1 MIPDL
6 IVSPIRVEVKHPIA
20 CQSLAACVLST
31 FLFAC
36 GGTPQA
42 FAVPP
47 PPVQPPSQT
56 SEVALSP
63 VNQMNQ
69 MALDMAVAMSCSKLK
84 GRFVPLP
91 DPASPPFEGADVGMS
106 LAGGRWYIHDCL
118 AGSSGGQFS
127 LHLSGPAWQ
136 WVNATE
142 QGFRIEQY
150 VYVEAS
156 VDLQG
161 EILGAYDANTKV
173 TSVFLLPTTWAHVE
187 PIKTLSIAAHPTGIL
202 SAAEDLF
209 FPETVN
215 AGTHDAIE
223 TRGTQLFATQMGK
236 GLTFTFTAGGQ
247 ADLVLGRL
255 PSGVVPRRPFVGSE
269 AWLIN
274 ERQALHPGGIMVA
287 GPFVPGVP
295 VTLDAIVEQGH
306 PVRYHAFCSDFV
318 VTDYDRFLGGSGF
331 TPLVNRPDSAVLAPG
346 QRVTTTLAPMNCPWL
361 LATALISPSTGQV
374 QPTSVRLR
382 LRVAQQS
389 TSPATMTAGASATR
403 VPQGGRPRGYTTRP
417 PVFPADIT
425 YKLYVN
431 PRFAFAVDYPTFF
444 DLNPPPQ
451 NGDGQIFS
459 RGDHVSMTASGML
472 TTDTVDSDSAH
483 ESTRDGRVFYERA
496 IVKDGIVAT
505 LILEYDEALKVD
517 MAPIVSHV
525 SSSFRT
531 VRGGMYDRK

>member
-1 MIPDL
+1 MI
-6 IVSPIRVEVKHPIA
+6 SR
-20 CQSLAACVLST
+20 SLAACVLST
-31 FLFAC
+31 VYVAC
-36 GGTPQA
+36 AGTPQVL
-42 FAVPP
+42 AVSP

-56 SEVALSP
+56 PEVALSP
-63 VNQMNQ
+63 ANQMNQ
-69 MALDMAVAMSCSKLK
+69 MALDMAIAMGCSKLK

-106 LAGGRWYIHDCL
+106 LEGGRWYIHDCL

-127 LHLSGPAWQ
+127 LHLRGPAWQ

-142 QGFRIEQY
+142 KGFRIEQY

-173 TSVFLLPTTWAHVE
+173 TSVFMLPTAWAHVE

-215 AGTHDAIE
+215 AGTRDAIE
-223 TRGTQLFATQMGK
+223 TTGTQLFATQMGN
-236 GLTFTFTAGGQ
+236 GLTFTFTANGQ

-255 PSGVVPRRPFVGSE
+255 PPGMVPRRPFVGSE
-269 AWLIN
+269 AWLID
-274 ERQALHPGGIMVA
+274 ERQSLHPGGIMIA
-287 GPFVPGVP
+287 GPFLPGVP
-295 VTLDAIVEQGH
+295 VTLDALVEQGH
-306 PVRYHAFCSDFV
+306 PIRYHTFCSELV
-318 VTDYDRFLGGSGF
+318 VADYERFLSGSGF
-331 TPLVNRPDSAVLAPG
+331 TPLVNRPDSALLAPG
-346 QRVTTTLAPMNCPWL
+346 QRVTTTLAPMNCPWV
-361 LATALISPSTGQV
+361 LATALVSPPAGQA
-374 QPTSVRLR
+374 QPTSIRLR

-389 TSPATMTAGASATR
+389 TPPPATTTAGASATR
-403 VPQGGRPRGYTTRP
+403 EPRGGRPHGYATPP

-459 RGDHVSMTASGML
+459 KGDHVSMTASGML
-472 TTDTVDSDSAH
+472 TPGTAASDSAH

-505 LILEYDEALKVD
+505 LIFEYDEALKGD

-531 VRGGMYDRK
+531 VHGGMYDRK